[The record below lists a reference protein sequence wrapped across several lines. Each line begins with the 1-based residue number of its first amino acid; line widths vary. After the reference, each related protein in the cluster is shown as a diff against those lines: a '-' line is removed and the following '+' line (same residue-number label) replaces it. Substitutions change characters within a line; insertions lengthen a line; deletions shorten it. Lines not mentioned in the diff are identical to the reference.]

1 MEETKNITIK
11 IVQRDYNVRV
21 KKGEEELFLR
31 ACDSIKESLQFYA
44 QKSAHR
50 DKQDLMA
57 MVLLQA
63 VVSNLKQE
71 ERLNNVVSEQDLKIA
86 KDINNLLD
94 QILKLNTE
102 NNEAKKTIDTKQASP
117 KTMGEPTEITDIDM
131 SRKIEEDKTDELTLF

>member
-1 MEETKNITIK
+1 MDETKNITIK

-21 KKGEEELFLR
+21 KKSEESLFLR
-31 ACDSIKESLQFYA
+31 ASDSIKESLQFYA

-63 VVSNLKQE
+63 FVSNLKQE
-71 ERLNNVVSEQDLKIA
+71 ERLNNIVSEQDLKIA

-94 QILKLNTE
+94 QILKLKTQD
-102 NNEAKKTIDTKQASP
+102 NESKTIETKQVSA
-117 KTMGEPTEITDIDM
+117 KTMDESTEITDIDM
-131 SRKIEEDKTDELTLF
+131 SRKVEEDKTDELTLF

>member
-1 MEETKNITIK
+1 MDETKNITIK

-21 KKGEEELFLR
+21 KKSEESLFLR
-31 ACDSIKESLQFYA
+31 ASDSIKESLQFYA

-63 VVSNLKQE
+63 FVSNLKQE
-71 ERLNNVVSEQDLKIA
+71 ERLNNIVSEQDLKIA

-94 QILKLNTE
+94 QILKLKTQD
-102 NNEAKKTIDTKQASP
+102 NESKTIETKQVSAKIMDES
-117 KTMGEPTEITDIDM
+117 TEITDIDM
-131 SRKIEEDKTDELTLF
+131 SRKVEEDKTDELTLF

>member
-1 MEETKNITIK
+1 MDETKNITIK

-21 KKGEEELFLR
+21 KKSEESLFLR

-63 VVSNLKQE
+63 FVSNLKQE
-71 ERLNNVVSEQDLKIA
+71 ERLNNIVSEQDLKIA

-102 NNEAKKTIDTKQASP
+102 DNESNKTIETKQVSV
-117 KTMGEPTEITDIDM
+117 KKVGESTEITDIDM
-131 SRKIEEDKTDELTLF
+131 SRKVEEDKTDELTLF

>member
-1 MEETKNITIK
+1 MDETKNITIK

-21 KKGEEELFLR
+21 KKSEESLFLR
-31 ACDSIKESLQFYA
+31 ASDSIKESLQFYA

-63 VVSNLKQE
+63 FVSNLKQE
-71 ERLNNVVSEQDLKIA
+71 ERLNNIVSEQDLKIA

-94 QILKLNTE
+94 QILKLKTQD
-102 NNEAKKTIDTKQASP
+102 NESKTIETKQVSA
-117 KTMGEPTEITDIDM
+117 KTMDESTEITDIDM
-131 SRKIEEDKTDELTLF
+131 SRKVEEDKADELTLF

>member
-1 MEETKNITIK
+1 MDETKNITIK

-21 KKGEEELFLR
+21 KKSEESLFLR

-63 VVSNLKQE
+63 FVSNLKQE
-71 ERLNNVVSEQDLKIA
+71 ERLNNIVSEQDLKIA
-86 KDINNLLD
+86 KDINSLLD
-94 QILKLNTE
+94 QILKLKTQD
-102 NNEAKKTIDTKQASP
+102 NEPEAVETKQVSA
-117 KTMGEPTEITDIDM
+117 KTMDESTEITDIDM
-131 SRKIEEDKTDELTLF
+131 SRKVEEDKTDELTLF

>member
-1 MEETKNITIK
+1 MDETKNITIK

-21 KKGEEELFLR
+21 KKSEESLFLR

-63 VVSNLKQE
+63 FVSNLKQE

-94 QILKLNTE
+94 QILKLKTQDDE
-102 NNEAKKTIDTKQASP
+102 SKTIETKQVSA
-117 KTMGEPTEITDIDM
+117 KTMDESTEITDIDM
-131 SRKIEEDKTDELTLF
+131 SRKVEEDKTDELTLF

>member
-1 MEETKNITIK
+1 MDETKNITLK

-21 KKGEEELFLR
+21 KQSEESLFLR

-63 VVSNLKQE
+63 FVSNLKQE
-71 ERLNNVVSEQDLKIA
+71 ERLNNVVSEQDIKIA

-94 QILKLNTE
+94 QILKLKTE
-102 NNEAKKTIDTKQASP
+102 DSGSNKTIEAKQVNTKTLVES
-117 KTMGEPTEITDIDM
+117 EITDIEM
-131 SRKIEEDKTDELTLF
+131 SRKVEEEKTDELTLF

>member
-1 MEETKNITIK
+1 MDETKNITIK

-21 KKGEEELFLR
+21 KKSEESLFLR

-63 VVSNLKQE
+63 FVSNLKQE
-71 ERLNNVVSEQDLKIA
+71 ERLNNIVSEQDLKIA
-86 KDINNLLD
+86 KDINSLLD
-94 QILKLNTE
+94 QILKLKTQD
-102 NNEAKKTIDTKQASP
+102 NESKTIETKQVSA
-117 KTMGEPTEITDIDM
+117 KTMDESTEITDIDM
-131 SRKIEEDKTDELTLF
+131 SRKVEEDKTDELTLF